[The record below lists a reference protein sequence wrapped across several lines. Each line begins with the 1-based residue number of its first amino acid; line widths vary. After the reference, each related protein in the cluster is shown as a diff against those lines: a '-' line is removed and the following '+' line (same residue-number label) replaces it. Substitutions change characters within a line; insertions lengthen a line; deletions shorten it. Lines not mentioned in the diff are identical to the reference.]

1 MKNIIKNYN
10 NNNNYVNEEEFER
23 QIQLAIKESIKDI
36 LLFNEEEQNKISN

>member
-10 NNNNYVNEEEFER
+10 NNNYVKEEEFER